1 MMIVQ
6 QTKPAFYP
14 ITTEDVSATDMPE
27 CHQLNNRIHSVE
39 NKLKKQNHSSEIVSS
54 VQRKPQKTSVERNLQ
69 SVQEKKVSVFSEQ
82 DVLPSQRK
90 AEMLSAEQIQCTE
103 QKQTDVCSVTQDEP
117 TLFSYTIADSFSK
130 LCDIQETALSM
141 APKPDFTAALKSEEL
156 KGKLFGLYTDKKDK
170 EKGFENLPQLL
181 VEFIEVD
188 KTEYRTSFGNA
199 TADNNHSTEENSLPF
214 TVEYV

>member
-14 ITTEDVSATDMPE
+14 ITTEDVSATDMPDR
-27 CHQLNNRIHSVE
+27 HQVDNNRIYSDE
-39 NKLKKQNHSSEIVSS
+39 KKLNKPHCSSEIIPS
-54 VQRKPQKTSVERNLQ
+54 VQQMANL
-69 SVQEKKVSVFSEQ
+69 
-82 DVLPSQRK
+82 
-90 AEMLSAEQIQCTE
+90 LSAERKTSSVCQKSADDSIQSS
-103 QKQTDVCSVTQDEP
+103 DP
-117 TLFSYTIADSFSK
+117 TLFSYTVADSFSK

-181 VEFIEVD
+181 VEFIE
-188 KTEYRTSFGNA
+188 FGKA
-199 TADNNHSTEENSLPF
+199 EHQPFFKDIGAEDNQSAEQNSLSL
-214 TVEYV
+214 EYI